1 VAIVR
6 RCSFPD
12 QRVIRCRLDE
22 VARRIDQVPRIR
34 PPAVIIVGAVASGD
48 AAPGWFQQLPLSG
61 KRVLVTRPRHQSG
74 QLAEL
79 LEEQGAE
86 VLIQPAIEI
95 TPPADWRAVDQMLG
109 RLAEFDWLVFSSSN
123 GVQFLLDRLLD
134 TGRDLRALGALSLA
148 AIGPGTAE
156 ALATY
161 RLRADLQPDEFRAE
175 ALAAAL
181 AGQAA
186 GKRFLLAR
194 ASRGREVLAEQLR
207 AAGGIVEQVV
217 VYHSSD
223 VAAPEPRTAELLA
236 AGQIGWITVTSSAI
250 AQSLVR
256 LFGDQLRQARL
267 ASISPVTSATLR
279 GLGIEPAAEAMAY
292 TMQGV
297 VKAIVRAEGVE
308 G

>member
-1 VAIVR
+1 
-6 RCSFPD
+6 
-12 QRVIRCRLDE
+12 
-22 VARRIDQVPRIR
+22 
-34 PPAVIIVGAVASGD
+34 VIIVGTVAGGD
-48 AAPGWFQQLPLSG
+48 AAPGWFQQRPLFG

-86 VLIQPAIEI
+86 VFFQPAIEI
-95 TPPADWRAVDQMLG
+95 TPPADWRAVDQSLK

-134 TGRDLRALGALSLA
+134 TGRDLRALGAASLA
-148 AIGPGTAE
+148 AIGPGTAD
-156 ALATY
+156 ALAQY
-161 RLRADLQPDEFRAE
+161 GLRADLQPDEFRAE

-194 ASRGREVLAEQLR
+194 ASRGREVLADHLR
-207 AAGGIVEQVV
+207 AAGGTVEQVV
-217 VYHSSD
+217 VYHSAD
-223 VAAPEPRTAELLA
+223 VTTPHPQIPELLSS
-236 AGQIGWITVTSSAI
+236 GRIDWITVTSSAI
-250 AQSLVR
+250 ARSLAG

-279 GLGIEPAAEAMAY
+279 GLGIEPSVEATAY

-297 VKAIVRAEGVE
+297 VEAIVGAETQ
-308 G
+308 